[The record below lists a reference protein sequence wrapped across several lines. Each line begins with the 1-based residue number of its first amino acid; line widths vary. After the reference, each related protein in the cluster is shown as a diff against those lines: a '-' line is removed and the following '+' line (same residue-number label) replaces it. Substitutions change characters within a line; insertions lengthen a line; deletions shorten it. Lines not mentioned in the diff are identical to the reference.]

1 MDFKGHDPCFYLS
14 IRFKNQSSSFY
25 MRYFLIAWLFETFYS
40 IHVIYIMVYS
50 FYNLKKAKTIKIKVI
65 VLLADN

>member
-1 MDFKGHDPCFYLS
+1 MDFKGHDPYFYLN

-25 MRYFLIAWLFETFYS
+25 MRYFLTAWLFETLYS